1 MRFVLV
7 LTIWLSSPI
16 SFYNDLSLCKP
27 LLCVL
32 GVLETLGFKIFEV
45 AWESP
50 NLWTTP
56 RSLYHPLF
64 ELR

>member
-1 MRFVLV
+1 VRFVLV

-16 SFYNDLSLCKP
+16 SFKDLSLCKP
-27 LLCVL
+27 LLCFL
-32 GVLETLGFKIFEV
+32 GVLETLGFKIFFEV

-64 ELR
+64 EIR

>member
-1 MRFVLV
+1 
-7 LTIWLSSPI
+7 
-16 SFYNDLSLCKP
+16 
-27 LLCVL
+27 LCVL

-50 NLWTTP
+50 NLWMTL